1 MEKNR
6 KFIQPKGK
14 KKELTEYD
22 LFVAVWTGL
31 ASFSAMCVGYYL
43 LFTGK
48 IIVGIL
54 LLLATVFFIWY
65 QYFRN
70 K

>member
-1 MEKNR
+1 MENR
-6 KFIQPKGK
+6 KFFQSKSK
-14 KKELTEYD
+14 KQQLTELD
-22 LFVAVWTGL
+22 LFVACWSAMAG
-31 ASFSAMCVGYYL
+31 FSAMCVGYYL

-70 K
+70 R